1 MSANCTTNEEEIVIC
16 QFTGCQASDTLGFI
30 TVNFLLLS
38 SSIQSGPIY
47 GVCAS
52 QPIRY
57 TLRYS
62 NDVTM
67 LSSLQK
73 LHAKC
78 LLILSVEMSC
88 GFLNLS

>member
-1 MSANCTTNEEEIVIC
+1 MQTATTNEEEIVIC
-16 QFTGCQASDTLGFI
+16 LFTGCQASNTLGFI

-47 GVCAS
+47 GVYAS
-52 QPIRY
+52 QLIRY

-62 NDVTM
+62 NYVTM
-67 LSSLQK
+67 LSNPQK
-73 LHAKC
+73 LYAKC

-88 GFLNLS
+88 GFVNLS